1 MEVRFIGGGNWRI
14 RRTPIGIDYN
24 QLSPDHDHDDPYSTI
39 SWRKQVIR
47 WRGDDICFVLDQ
59 CVVLNFKLL
68 ANINSNQ

>member
-1 MEVRFIGGGNWRI
+1 MQSLVSIYSPAHNLVV
-14 RRTPIGIDYN
+14 IGIDYN
-24 QLSPDHDHDDPYSTI
+24 QLSSDHDHDGHY
-39 SWRKQVIR
+39 SWREQVIR